1 MKGDNMNDILDMD
14 KEVAQKLLLRIM
26 EPIRKKLFEAKDQG
40 WTDNEEM
47 GISLGTLKEMDSDL
61 GALGLTLA
69 NRYREQTEFRT
80 ALSIVASENVRMTG
94 AVSALSELLEAEKN
108 QSQTLAEALEKSQ
121 ETNATLNKGFK
132 SNSL

>member
-1 MKGDNMNDILDMD
+1 MNDILDMD

-26 EPIRKKLFEAKDQG
+26 EPIRKKLSEAKDQG
-40 WTDNEEM
+40 WPDSDEM
-47 GISLGTLKEMDSDL
+47 GINLGTLKEMDSDL

-80 ALSIVASENVRMTG
+80 ALSMVASENVRMNG
-94 AVSALSELLEAEKN
+94 AVSVLSELLEAEKK
-108 QSQTLAEALEKSQ
+108 QSESLAEALEKSQ
-121 ETNATLNKGFK
+121 AANVTLNKGFK